1 MEEIFGPRGL
11 IARAHPEYEYRP
23 GQVQMAEAVL
33 RAFEERRHLIVEAGT
48 GTGKTLAYLV
58 PAIAAAVSRGGRV
71 VVSTGTKNLQEQL
84 MEKDIPFLQRVLPR
98 KFTAAY
104 MKGRSNYVCLHRV
117 KRAETTPIL
126 EGLDDVDHFE
136 EVRRWSRE
144 SETGDRAELTELPER
159 LSFWRHIDAR
169 TEICTGQK
177 CPDYDACYI
186 TRMRQRASDADIV
199 IVNHHLFF
207 ADLALRGGDYGQ
219 VIPDY
224 SAVIFDEAHQVE
236 DVAAEYFGAQ
246 VSNYQLEEMLRDLQM
261 LPVTDSGLN
270 RELTRVSSRVAR
282 FAEQFW
288 LGFTREARAEEGRS
302 ALVPGTFARKTRTG
316 EIEPTPL
323 GQSYL
328 SLDGALARMETT
340 LDVIRDKPPEVENLV
355 RRVRE
360 ARFQM
365 EFIVAGDD
373 RRYVYWVERRGRGL
387 FLRASPI
394 DVSTLLQDKL
404 FERVETVVLTSAT
417 LSSAGSFDFIRR
429 RLGLAAAGASA
440 ANRRTADDGL
450 AADDGRTADDRR
462 AEDYE
467 DDEEVALSSPAALK
481 TDELVAQSGYNY
493 EEQAVLYLPP
503 RMPEPRSPQWIERA
517 AEEIVEL
524 LHVSRGRA
532 FVLSTSLSGMRAL
545 HERVAREVDFPCFVQ
560 GSASKAGLLEHF
572 RATPGAVLFAT
583 SSFWQ
588 GVDVRGEQL
597 SCVII
602 DKLPFAVPT
611 DPVVAARQRFI
622 EEQGRSSFYEY
633 SVPQAVITLKQGLGR
648 LIRSTTDRGLLA
660 VLDPRLRT
668 AAYGRLFLASL
679 PPCRITSNLAEAAR
693 VFEAQEEAP
702 AGWPSSGFGEA
713 V

>member
-58 PAIAAAVSRGGRV
+58 PAIAAAVARGGRV

-84 MEKDIPFLQRVLPR
+84 MEKDIPFLQRVLPK

-104 MKGRSNYVCLHRV
+104 LKGRSNYVCLSRV
-117 KRAETTPIL
+117 KRAEAAPIL
-126 EGLDDVDHFE
+126 EGLDDVDYFD

-144 SETGDRAELTELPER
+144 SETGDRAELTELPEY

-169 TEICTGQK
+169 SEICTGQK
-177 CPDYDACYI
+177 CPEYDACYI

-207 ADLALRGGDYGQ
+207 ADLALRGGEYGQ

-246 VSNYQLEEMLRDLQM
+246 VSNYQIEDMLRDLQA
-261 LPVTDSGLN
+261 LPVTDSSLN
-270 RELTRVSSRVAR
+270 RELTRVSARVAR

-288 LGFTREARAEEGRS
+288 LGFTREARGEEGRYPI
-302 ALVPGTFARKTRTG
+302 VPGTFARKTRDG
-316 EIEPTPL
+316 EIEATPL
-323 GQSYL
+323 GQAYL

-340 LDVIRDKPPEVENLV
+340 LDVIRDKPPEIENLV
-355 RRVRE
+355 RRTRE
-360 ARFQM
+360 ARFHL

-417 LSSAGSFDFIRR
+417 LSSAGGFDFIRR
-429 RLGLAAAGASA
+429 RLGLANARLSEASSSTSFAGSPEEDVEEDASP
-440 ANRRTADDGL
+440 NSL
-450 AADDGRTADDRR
+450 A
-462 AEDYE
+462 E
-467 DDEEVALSSPAALK
+467 K

-503 RMPEPRSPQWIERA
+503 RMPEPRKPEWIERA
-517 AEEIVEL
+517 AEEVINL

-532 FVLSTSLSGMRAL
+532 FVLSTSLTGMRAL
-545 HERVAREVDFPCFVQ
+545 YERVAREVDFPCFVQ
-560 GSASKAGLLEHF
+560 GSASKAGLLERF
-572 RATPGAVLFAT
+572 RATPHAVLFAT

-611 DPVVAARQRFI
+611 DPIVAARQRFI
-622 EEQGRSSFYEY
+622 EEQGGSSFYEY
-633 SVPQAVITLKQGLGR
+633 SVPQAIITLKQGLGR

-679 PPCRITSNLAEAAR
+679 PPCRVTSDLSEAAR
-693 VFEAQEEAP
+693 VFEEE
-702 AGWPSSGFGEA
+702 FK